1 MELNFTT
8 EPQPEQFTFSDVEE
22 NQFFVNEEGC
32 LCQKIDNGEYTFIAD
47 SEGVPWAG
55 YMKNVEEKFPIV
67 RLLPRVTKI
76 NF

>member
-8 EPQPEQFTFSDVEE
+8 EPQPEQLTFSDVDQD
-22 NQFFVNEEGC
+22 QFFVSEDEY
-32 LCQKIDNGEYTFIAD
+32 LCQKVDETSYTFIAD
-47 SEGVPWAG
+47 SEGIPWAG
-55 YMKNVEEKFPIV
+55 HLTDLEGNDPIK